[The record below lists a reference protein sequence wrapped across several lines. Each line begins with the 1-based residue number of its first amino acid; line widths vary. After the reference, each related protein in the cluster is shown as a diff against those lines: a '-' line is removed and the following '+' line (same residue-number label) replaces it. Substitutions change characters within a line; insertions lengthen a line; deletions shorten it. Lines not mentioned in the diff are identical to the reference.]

1 MKKNNNKKTA
11 NIKWM
16 FIFIP
21 IIVLAIIIGIN
32 YKALDN
38 YIATD
43 DNSVAEEENPKKE
56 FINEVMKEAIKNPAQ
71 IKEVLDSISI
81 TTENA
86 QNENISDG
94 VKISSIDIEQ
104 NKNSSNGEASLSSSV
119 NTSNETKADA
129 IEDLKENYQDYELI
143 SSDAVNV
150 EGDSYH
156 VIAKV
161 KNKNTG
167 EVKKIE
173 LTTELSESMK
183 DLLIDNNGN

>member
-11 NIKWM
+11 NMKWI

-38 YIATD
+38 YSATD
-43 DNSVAEEENPKKE
+43 DNSVVEEQNPKKE

-104 NKNSSNGEASLSSSV
+104 NKNSSNGGASSSSG
-119 NTSNETKADA
+119 NASNETKAAA
-129 IEDLKENYQDYELI
+129 IEDLKENYEDYELI

-150 EGDSYH
+150 EGDKYH

-161 KNKNTG
+161 KNRNTG
-167 EVKKIE
+167 EVKNIE
-173 LTTELSESMK
+173 LETELSETMK